1 MFEYGHLKCIELS
14 ETKFT
19 WYFITIQDENYIE
32 AKLEEK
38 EMLKVLNE
46 LGQDGWELVSIDE
59 SIGFIL
65 KRRI

>member
-14 ETKFT
+14 ETEFA

-32 AKLEEK
+32 TKLEDK
-38 EMLKVLNE
+38 DMLKVLNK
-46 LGQDGWELVSIDE
+46 LGQDGWELAAIDE
-59 SIGFIL
+59 LIGFIL

>member
-1 MFEYGHLKCIELS
+1 MFEYGHLKCVELS
-14 ETKFT
+14 ETEFA
-19 WYFITIQDENYIE
+19 WFFITIRDDNYIE
-32 AKLEEK
+32 ERLEEK
-38 EMLKVLNE
+38 NMLKALNE

>member
-14 ETKFT
+14 EAKFT

-38 EMLKVLNE
+38 DMLKVLNK
-46 LGQDGWELVSIDE
+46 LGQDGWELAAIDE
-59 SIGFIL
+59 LIGFIL
-65 KRRI
+65 KRGI